1 MQITH
6 GGSALTFKAG
16 FSKEKLPQLTITRV
30 DEGSFTFTFTFTS
43 TKDLEPGEYLITFGL
58 GWASGFDFGVV
69 RKP

>member
-16 FSKEKLPQLTITRV
+16 FSKEKLPELTITRV
-30 DEGSFTFTFTFTS
+30 DDGSFTFTS

-58 GWASGFDFGVV
+58 GWASASISEWFANL
-69 RKP
+69 RAR